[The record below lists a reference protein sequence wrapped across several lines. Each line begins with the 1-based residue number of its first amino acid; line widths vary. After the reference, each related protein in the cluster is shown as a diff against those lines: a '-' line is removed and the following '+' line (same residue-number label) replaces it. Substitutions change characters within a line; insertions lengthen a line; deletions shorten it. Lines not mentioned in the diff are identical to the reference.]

1 MKRLSMYIA
10 SGFVCASVA
19 ACGGSSPS
27 GPTAAATPVP
37 TPAPVSYSG
46 TYSGPMAGTGNGVAA
61 AACAGRTVVTH
72 TGAAVSFAD
81 LTVTGCFASAATFG
95 GASSNL
101 SGNNFTANSSYNSAG
116 CGVIAA
122 AWTGFFSG
130 DGRLMNLR
138 VVLTP
143 AASAPSDCQ
152 GVLQFLGEITKQ

>member
-1 MKRLSMYIA
+1 MNRASMYLT
-10 SGFVCASVA
+10 GGLVCMNLL

-27 GPTAAATPVP
+27 GPTTAATPVP

-61 AACAGRTVVTH
+61 APCTGRTVVTH
-72 TGAAVSFAD
+72 TGTSISFAD
-81 LTVTGCFASAATFG
+81 LAVSGCFSPTVTFG
-95 GASSNL
+95 GASATLN
-101 SGNNFTANSSYNSAG
+101 GNSFAANSSYNSTG
-116 CGVIAA
+116 CGAIAV

-143 AASAPSDCQ
+143 PSSATGDCA